1 MVRKI
6 IFILLLLSA
15 FFGQQSVRAEFLTAK
30 SWIVSDINGK
40 ILGGEDY
47 DKVRPIASITKLLT
61 VMVVLD
67 VNPSMDEKL
76 KLTTK
81 ILDRLPSK
89 SENLTRGNLIAMAI
103 INSSNR
109 AAYTLCENYPGGM
122 PRCVEAMNRKLKSL
136 KMENSI
142 VYEPTGLDKRNV
154 STAREITYLTKAAS
168 EYSNIVYASRRTE
181 IKIQSKKKWF
191 SFRNTNPM
199 VGHYQ
204 NIVVSKTGFINES
217 GGCITLLLDTSEGER
232 LIVVLGS
239 KNTHTRIPE
248 AEFIYE
254 IYKD

>member
-1 MVRKI
+1 MKK
-6 IFILLLLSA
+6 IFIL
-15 FFGQQSVRAEFLTAK
+15 VLTFCLIFCGESFAVK
-30 SWIVSDINGK
+30 KEKQITATSWLVADGNGK
-40 ILGGEDY
+40 IIKSVNHDEIHS
-47 DKVRPIASITKLLT
+47 IASITKLMT
-61 VMVVLD
+61 AMVVLD
-67 VNPSMDEKL
+67 AKQNLDEKIGKFTRRQHL
-76 KLTTK
+76 QLAL
-81 ILDRLPSK
+81 IK
-89 SENLTRGNLIAMAI
+89 SN
-103 INSSNR
+103 NR
-109 AAYTLCENYPGGM
+109 SAEILCENYPGGM

>member
-1 MVRKI
+1 
-6 IFILLLLSA
+6 
-15 FFGQQSVRAEFLTAK
+15 
-30 SWIVSDINGK
+30 
-40 ILGGEDY
+40 
-47 DKVRPIASITKLLT
+47 
-61 VMVVLD
+61 MVVMD
-67 VNPSMDEKL
+67 VNPNMSEKL

-81 ILDRLPSK
+81 ILDRLPAK
-89 SENLTRGNLIAMAI
+89 SEFVSRADLISMTI

-109 AAYTLCENYPGGM
+109 AAFTLCENYPGGM
-122 PRCVEAMNRKLKSL
+122 PRCVEAMNRKLKHL
-136 KMENSI
+136 KMEKSI

-154 STAREITYLTKAAS
+154 STARELTYLTKAAS
-168 EYSNIVYASRRTE
+168 EYSNIVYASRKTE
-181 IKIQSKKKWF
+181 IKIESRKKWF

-204 NIVVSKTGFINES
+204 NIVVSKTGFINDS

-232 LIVVLGS
+232 FIVVLGS

>member
-1 MVRKI
+1 MLRKI
-6 IFILLLLSA
+6 LLTVLFLSL
-15 FFGQQSVRAEFLTAK
+15 FLNQQIVRADFITAK
-30 SWIVSDINGK
+30 SWIVSDRNGI

-47 DKVRPIASITKLLT
+47 DKVRSIASITKLLT
-61 VMVVLD
+61 VMTVLD
-67 VNPSMDEKL
+67 TKPNMNEKL

-81 ILDRLPSK
+81 IRDRLPAK
-89 SENLTRGNLIAMAI
+89 SESLTRGNLISMAI

-122 PRCVEAMNRKLKSL
+122 SKCIESMNRKLKSL

-154 STAREITYLTKAAS
+154 STARELTYLTRAAS
-168 EYSNIVYASRRTE
+168 EYDVIIYASRKSE
-181 IKIQSKKKWF
+181 IKIESKKKWF

-232 LIVVLGS
+232 FIVVLGS